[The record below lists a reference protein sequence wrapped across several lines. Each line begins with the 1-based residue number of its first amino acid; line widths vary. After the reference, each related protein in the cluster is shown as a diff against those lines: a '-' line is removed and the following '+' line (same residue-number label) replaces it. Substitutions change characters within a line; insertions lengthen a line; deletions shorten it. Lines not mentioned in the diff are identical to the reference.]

1 MSETLLSRI
10 PRLAAPLALLAIVGC
25 STTPLAPAPAVAVS
39 APAPVAA
46 VDAGAGPLPE
56 VELTGALVFQLMAAE
71 LALQRGDAASA
82 FAAYLSAARQTRDP
96 RLARRAAEIAIGA
109 RATAQALEA
118 ATLWRELAPGSTE
131 ARQTTAVLLVG
142 AGRYDEAADLFAS
155 HLQSAEQPLEALR
168 QIQRMLLRAP
178 DRVAAL
184 ELLVRLAQPYREQPQ
199 IAADVLLILA
209 GSAQAAGQ
217 TQRALEHA
225 QEAAALRPD
234 DPRAALAVAQLL
246 ARPGGQD
253 DVAGRARASELL
265 AAFLAR
271 NPQAIDVRL
280 ARARLLVAERNYEA
294 ASAEFARVAAQD
306 EGNLDA
312 LYALGVL
319 SLNRPALRA
328 QARAYFKRF
337 LELASAP
344 SAVHGHDPDA
354 AILNLAR
361 LAEEERDFAGALAW
375 LERIDGGEQYL
386 AARQRKALVLGKL
399 KRVDEG
405 RRVLA
410 ETPTESAAERQQL
423 LLTEGQLLREAG
435 RHKEALGL
443 LEDGLLKTPEDT
455 ALLYEA
461 ALAAE
466 QLDRVELMESLLRRA
481 IKLRPDDAHL
491 YNALGYSLADRN
503 LRLKEAHA
511 LIARALELAP
521 DDAYILDSM
530 GWVYFRLGDLA
541 TARAYLE
548 RAWRGRPHAEIGAHL
563 GETLWA
569 LGEREAARAIWREA
583 KQLEPD
589 NETLQST
596 LRRLKVRLAP

>member
-1 MSETLLSRI
+1 MSATLPSPIL
-10 PRLAAPLALLAIVGC
+10 RLAAPLALLAIVGC
-25 STTPLAPAPAVAVS
+25 TTTPIAPAPAVA
-39 APAPVAA
+39 APAPVVT
-46 VDAGAGPLPE
+46 VDAGGDPLPE

-82 FAAYLSAARQTRDP
+82 FAAYLNAARQTRDP
-96 RLARRAAEIAIGA
+96 RLARRATEIAVGA
-109 RATAQALEA
+109 RATTEALDA
-118 ATLWRELAPGSTE
+118 AALWRELAPGSTE
-131 ARQTTAVLLVG
+131 ARQTSAVLLVG
-142 AGRYDEAADLFAS
+142 AGRYDEAAALLAA
-155 HLQSAEQPLEALR
+155 LVQSTERPLEALR
-168 QIQRMLLRAP
+168 QIQRLLLRAP
-178 DRVAAL
+178 DRAAAL
-184 ELLVRLAQPYREQPQ
+184 DLLTRLAQPYREQPQ
-199 IAADVLLILA
+199 LAADVLLILA

-217 TQRALEHA
+217 PKRALEHA

-234 DPRAALAVAQLL
+234 DARAVLAVAQLL

-253 DVAGRARASELL
+253 DAAGRARASELL

-280 ARARLLVAERNYEA
+280 ARARLLVAERSYQA
-294 ASAEFARVAAQD
+294 ARDEFARVAAQD
-306 EGNLDA
+306 ERNLDA

-319 SLNRPALRA
+319 SLDRPALRA
-328 QARAYFKRF
+328 EARAYFKRF

-344 SAVHGHDPDA
+344 SAASGHDPDA

-410 ETPTESAAERQQL
+410 ETQTESAAERQQL
-423 LLTEGQLLREAG
+423 VLTEGQLLREAG
-435 RHKEALGL
+435 RYKEALGL
-443 LEDGLLKTPEDT
+443 LEGALKQTPEDT

-466 QLDRVELMESLLRRA
+466 QLDRIEQMEGFLRRA
-481 IKLRPDDAHL
+481 IELRPDDAHL
-491 YNALGYSLADRN
+491 YNALGYTLADRN

-511 LIARALELAP
+511 LIVRALALAP
-521 DDAYILDSM
+521 EDAYILDSM

-541 TARAYLE
+541 KARAYLE

-563 GETLWA
+563 GETLWV